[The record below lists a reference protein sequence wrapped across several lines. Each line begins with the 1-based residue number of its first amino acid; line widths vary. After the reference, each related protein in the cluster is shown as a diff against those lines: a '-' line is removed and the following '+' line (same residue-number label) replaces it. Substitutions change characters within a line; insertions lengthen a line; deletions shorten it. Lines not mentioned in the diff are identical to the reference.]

1 VLGGTSR
8 GQSHTGTEVEKNK
21 DKKIE
26 ATVLSGTSRGQS
38 HTGTEVEKEKRKI

>member
-1 VLGGTSR
+1 
-8 GQSHTGTEVEKNK
+8 VEKNK